1 MKQNIIK
8 KFKSKL
14 IFGKYSIKKLIAKG
28 TFGEVYLG
36 TNIYNN
42 KEYALKIELM
52 KNGESYLKQETFILF
67 SIKGPG
73 IPSVIS
79 FGVSDH
85 YHILV
90 ENLLGQS
97 IYDIWLN
104 KKKKLNIKDTAMFAI
119 QALERIEYVHSK
131 NYLHRDIKPGN
142 FLVGNPDKSQ
152 IYLIDFGNARKY
164 RSSKT
169 GKHLPFI
176 KNNKVF
182 GTALFLSSNNL
193 KGIEQTRKDELES
206 LGLVFIYLSTG
217 TLPWA
222 KIKYKSME
230 QALEKINDI
239 KSKIS
244 NQELCKGMPKEMY
257 EYMNYVT
264 NLNYKDNPNYT
275 YLRELFLNILENIGE
290 KNDLMFSWIDKKIAP
305 KKIISKSNSKTMS
318 KLYQNLLN
326 INKNKSESYL
336 KTDLKGI
343 DNKITL
349 SENYSGNDMLKT
361 EKINKSP
368 YSENNK
374 LNQIKTIYKTT
385 TDEKYLNPKPKI
397 VSINIENKDDNNKN
411 NYIYKTI
418 DNNISIKRNN
428 KLINNNGKYKIKRI
442 KLDKMKENLK
452 VIKLNKKNLIPKPIS
467 GNTINGKT
475 NLFYN
480 EQILKNPLKD
490 NNYKINNRN
499 YNDGKKQL
507 KANDIISFINN
518 SNNKIKINNNSNYIN
533 INNININ
540 NPENNNISYMN
551 IFKKLDS
558 PKINNIPKI
567 IINNK
572 KTIELKEYK
581 NRNIKTEGYNQNDSF
596 GDKPKNINKF
606 RLYKSIFSPK
616 FDYNSK
622 GPISS
627 KMLINKKYIYNN
639 EFSLSGIKGK
649 NLTTQYKDESNVI
662 NPLLNNIN
670 YSIKSNYNTKPIN
683 NKKYIN
689 KHTFNNIPT
698 YDFQ

>member
-176 KNNKVF
+176 KNNQVF

-374 LNQIKTIYKTT
+374 LNQIKTICKTT

-452 VIKLNKKNLIPKPIS
+452 VIKLNKKN
-467 GNTINGKT
+467 TQ
-475 NLFYN
+475 
-480 EQILKNPLKD
+480 QILKNPLKD

-518 SNNKIKINNNSNYIN
+518 PNNKIKINNNSNYIN

-540 NPENNNISYMN
+540 KPENNNISYMN

>member
-119 QALERIEYVHSK
+119 QALERIECVHSK

-349 SENYSGNDMLKT
+349 SENDSRNDMLKT

-374 LNQIKTIYKTT
+374 LNQIKTICKTT

-452 VIKLNKKNLIPKPIS
+452 VIKLNKKN
-467 GNTINGKT
+467 TQ
-475 NLFYN
+475 
-480 EQILKNPLKD
+480 QILKNPLKD